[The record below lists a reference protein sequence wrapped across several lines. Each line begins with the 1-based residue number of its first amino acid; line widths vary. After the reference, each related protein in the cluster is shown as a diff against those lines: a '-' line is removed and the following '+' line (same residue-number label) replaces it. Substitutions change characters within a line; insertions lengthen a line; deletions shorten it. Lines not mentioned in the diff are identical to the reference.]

1 MEKLGYIGLG
11 NMGGPMAANLIA
23 AGNDV
28 VCYDAAGTTAH
39 IPAGASMAGSVA
51 ELAAVA
57 RIIFLCLPDGKVVAD
72 VAGEIVAAPGRITEI
87 VIDSTTAGIADAKH
101 AHALLAEAG
110 IDYADAPVSGGT
122 RGAKAGTLA
131 MMVAGS
137 DALYD
142 EVEPFLRSMAKNA
155 RKVGDQPGQG
165 MAMKLLNNFLS
176 GMAMTA
182 TSEAVAFGV
191 AQGLDMRTIIE
202 TVNVST
208 GRNTA
213 TEDKFPNR
221 IANGAYDS
229 GFATKLLAKDL
240 RLYVESVHE
249 TGTAHSLSDL
259 LRAIWDAM
267 EKEMPAS
274 DFTEIYKF
282 HGAG

>member
-1 MEKLGYIGLG
+1 METLGYIGLG
-11 NMGGPMAANLIA
+11 NMGGPMAGNLIA

-28 VCYDAAGTTAH
+28 ICYDAAGAKAH
-39 IPAGASMAGSVA
+39 VPANAKMAGSVA
-51 ELAAVA
+51 EVA
-57 RIIFLCLPDGKVVAD
+57 RLARVIFLCLPDGKIVAEVAD
-72 VAGEIVAAPGRITEI
+72 EIVAATDRAAEI
-87 VIDSTTAGIADAKH
+87 VIDNTTAGIADAKH
-101 AHALLAEAG
+101 AHAVLAEAG
-110 IDYADAPVSGGT
+110 ISYADAPVSGGT

-131 MMVAGS
+131 MMVAAP

-142 EVEPFLRSMAKNA
+142 EVEPYLRAMASNA

-191 AQGLDMRTIIE
+191 AQGLDMQAIIE

-249 TGTAHSLSDL
+249 TGTAHSLSDH
-259 LRAIWDAM
+259 LRSIWDAM

-282 HGAG
+282 HGGG